1 MAGSTRVFR
10 RRDHNPCKLG
20 IPGPILTDAMQYVSV
35 IIVNHNTAGLLM
47 QCLSRVLESRLEH
60 PIEVYVVDNAST
72 DNSVSLVKASFP
84 DVKVISAPSN
94 LGFAGGNNLALRQ
107 ILASMPS
114 DVDRQRRGVLLLN
127 SDCFVEIDTIEKTS
141 RFLDEH
147 PEAGAVGPKL
157 VLRNGDL
164 DLACR
169 RSFPTPSSAFYKLSG
184 LASRYPNNSRFAR
197 YNLTFL
203 DPNETVEVDSVV
215 GAFMLVRL
223 AAIDDAGL
231 LDESFFMYGED
242 LDWAFRIK
250 EHGWKVY
257 YDADAQA
264 LHYKGASSSRRSYR
278 LIIEFYRAMYLFH
291 KKHYAPET
299 FALLNWL
306 IAAGIF
312 VRACVA
318 LGLNLARPSAEKRVA

>member
-1 MAGSTRVFR
+1 ME
-10 RRDHNPCKLG
+10 
-20 IPGPILTDAMQYVSV
+20 YVSV

-47 QCLSRVLESRLEH
+47 QCLARVIESKLDH
-60 PIEVYVVDNAST
+60 PIEIYVVDNAST
-72 DNSVSLVKASFP
+72 DRSLSLVRSSFP
-84 DVKVISAPSN
+84 TVKTISSPRN
-94 LGFAGGNNLALRQ
+94 LGFSGGNNLALKQ
-107 ILASMPS
+107 ILAGVPI
-114 DVDRQRRGVLLLN
+114 DADRNKRAVLLLN
-127 SDCFVEIDTIEKTS
+127 SDCFVEMDTIQKTC
-141 RFLDEH
+141 RFLDQH

-157 VLRNGDL
+157 VLRNGEL

-184 LASRYPNNSRFAR
+184 LARRFPKSSRFAR

-203 DPNETVEVDSVV
+203 DPNETAEVDSVM

-223 AAIDDAGL
+223 AAVDDAGL

-250 EHGWKVY
+250 EHGWRVF

-264 LHYKGASSSRRSYR
+264 LHFKGASSSRQSYR

-291 KKHYAPET
+291 RKHYAPQT
-299 FALLNWL
+299 FALINWL

-312 VRACVA
+312 LRACIA
-318 LGLNLARPSAEKRVA
+318 LGLNLARPAAQKRVA